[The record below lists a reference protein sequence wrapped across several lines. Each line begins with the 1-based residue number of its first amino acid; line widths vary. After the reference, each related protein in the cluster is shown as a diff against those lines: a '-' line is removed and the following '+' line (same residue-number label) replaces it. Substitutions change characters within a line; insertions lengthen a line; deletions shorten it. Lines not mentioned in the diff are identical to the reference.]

1 MVNQVK
7 VAVAS
12 DFLTAFFRIP
22 RSQQAKVLDFVNK
35 FRTDPSLP
43 GINYEKIQGAKDSK
57 LRSVRIDHAYRGIV
71 LKPETCNVYVFLW
84 VDHHD
89 KAYEWAENKMYNI
102 HPQTGSLQVI
112 NIEEVKRVRP
122 ERPDAVKPEK
132 APLFDG
138 IHDRHLVRL
147 GVPEMLLPLVRKLKT
162 PDELDQNAERLPQEA
177 YEALV
182 FLADGFSLEEVF
194 REMDKPE
201 EPREINTDDY
211 EKALNNLDSR
221 RRFYVVEDD
230 LEMAAILN
238 AASSVNGKSIGN
250 QSWQFKRDPPDSKN
264 DVISRSRA
272 SRRPG

>member
-12 DFLTAFFRIP
+12 DFVTAFSRIP

-35 FRTDPSLP
+35 FRTDPSMP

-57 LRSVRIDHAYRGIV
+57 LRSVRIDHTYRGIV
-71 LKPETCNVYVFLW
+71 LKPETNNLYVLLW
-84 VDHHD
+84 VGHHD

-102 HPQTGSLQVI
+102 HPQTGTLQVI

-132 APLFDG
+132 APLFNG
-138 IHDRHLVRL
+138 IPDRHLVRL
-147 GVPEMLLPLVRKLKT
+147 GVPEMLLPLVRRLKT
-162 PDELDQNAERLPQEA
+162 PDELDQIAERLPQEA

-182 FLADGFSLEEVF
+182 FLADGFSLEELF

-201 EPREINTDDY
+201 EPKQINTDDY

-238 AASSVNGKSIGN
+238 A
-250 QSWQFKRDPPDSKN
+250 P
-264 DVISRSRA
+264 RSGWKKKVMA
-272 SRRPG
+272 K

>member
-1 MVNQVK
+1 
-7 VAVAS
+7 
-12 DFLTAFFRIP
+12 
-22 RSQQAKVLDFVNK
+22 
-35 FRTDPSLP
+35 
-43 GINYEKIQGAKDSK
+43 
-57 LRSVRIDHAYRGIV
+57 
-71 LKPETCNVYVFLW
+71 
-84 VDHHD
+84 
-89 KAYEWAENKMYNI
+89 
-102 HPQTGSLQVI
+102 
-112 NIEEVKRVRP
+112 
-122 ERPDAVKPEK
+122 
-132 APLFDG
+132 
-138 IHDRHLVRL
+138 
-147 GVPEMLLPLVRKLKT
+147 MLLPLVRKLKT